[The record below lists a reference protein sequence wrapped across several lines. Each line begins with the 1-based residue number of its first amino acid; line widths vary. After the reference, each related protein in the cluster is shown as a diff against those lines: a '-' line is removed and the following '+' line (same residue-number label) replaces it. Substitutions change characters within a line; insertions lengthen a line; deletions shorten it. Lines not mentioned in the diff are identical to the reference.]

1 MILEK
6 KTSPAAEA
14 AIAKL
19 QGGMKDVT
27 GTKEMAVSEA
37 VVEALCDFCRQ
48 SDEFAE
54 AVTETGKCL
63 RECLGEI
70 MHDVGQTISDIE
82 VYRRAVA
89 FWMPGYTV
97 QMQMLLVREGERAE
111 NPGRPPKPEAKPK
124 RMVLTLE
131 DLL

>member
-6 KTSPAAEA
+6 KASPAAEA

-19 QGGMKDVT
+19 MDGLKDVN
-27 GTKEMAVSEA
+27 GQKEKAVSGA
-37 VVEALCDFCRQ
+37 VVEALSGFCRQ
-48 SDEFAE
+48 SDEFSE
-54 AVTETGKCL
+54 AITETGKCL

-70 MHDVGQTISDIE
+70 MRGCGNCISDLE

-97 QMQMLLVREGERAE
+97 EMQMLLTREGEKAE
-111 NPGRPPKPEAKPK
+111 RPAEPAPEARPK